1 VDNKGKVP
9 YRRHMKEEGEI
20 EIVLGFW
27 GILPLYPF
35 PFVL

>member
-1 VDNKGKVP
+1 MGKVP
-9 YRRHMKEEGEI
+9 YWWHMEEEGEI

-27 GILPLYPF
+27 DILHLCLF

>member
-1 VDNKGKVP
+1 
-9 YRRHMKEEGEI
+9 MEEEGEI